1 MITRRGQPVLAVLPW
16 EFYESIT
23 ETPKALRAS
32 LEDLDRGRVVTN
44 AEAKKRLRA

>member
-1 MITRRGQPVLAVLPW
+1 MV
-16 EFYESIT
+16 
-23 ETPKALRAS
+23 KALRAS